1 VSTFIDR
8 ERSRFGVEPIYRT
21 LGVSASAYYKRPSG
35 RSSRRAV
42 EDGRLLAKAQ
52 ELHRANYSAYGY
64 RRMSKTLPRSG
75 EDVVPRCR
83 VQRRMRSHEIQA
95 AKRRGK
101 PWRKTRVDPEARR
114 QPDIAKRD
122 FAAGWP
128 NTSSGSPISPAC
140 AHGRGL
146 PLFAFIIACHSRMV
160 VGWQLACHMRAT
172 LVLDALEMA
181 LDLREGALQSGSFTT
196 PIAAARTRA
205 STTRR
210 RSPNTA
216 YRHRSARSGT
226 PTTTC

>member
-1 VSTFIDR
+1 M
-8 ERSRFGVEPIYRT
+8 
-21 LGVSASAYYKRPSG
+21 LW
-35 RSSRRAV
+35 
-42 EDGRLLAKAQ
+42 
-52 ELHRANYSAYGY
+52 
-64 RRMSKTLPRSG
+64 LPCSCPEALRSG
-75 EDVVPRCR
+75 EDVPRCR

-101 PWRKTRVDPEARR
+101 PWRATRVDPETRR
-114 QPDIAKRD
+114 QPDLVQRD
-122 FAAGWP
+122 FAAGRP